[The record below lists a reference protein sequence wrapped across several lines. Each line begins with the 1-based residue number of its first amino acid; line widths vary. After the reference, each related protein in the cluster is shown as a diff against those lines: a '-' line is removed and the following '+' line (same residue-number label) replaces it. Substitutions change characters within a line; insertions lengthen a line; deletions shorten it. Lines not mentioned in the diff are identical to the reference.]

1 MKFSPTL
8 EKKIDLLKKELGI
21 GCEKSSSKNK
31 SILYS
36 NESYSAIKS
45 TQNDSV
51 LPKNVKTSQ
60 QILLTPLPEDATQG
74 AINLFLSTKY
84 ALENREYQHIH
95 KTAKAAKYI
104 KDNGNFKLVYK
115 EEYATLLQAM
125 RREKQLKGWTKAKK
139 EALIAGDI
147 DKLKKLSKRRI
158 N

>member
-1 MKFSPTL
+1 MSYHSYIL
-8 EKKIDLLKKELGI
+8 RDQEDHLYVGQ
-21 GCEKSSSKNK
+21 SS
-31 SILYS
+31 
-36 NESYSAIKS
+36 
-45 TQNDSV
+45 
-51 LPKNVKTSQ
+51 
-60 QILLTPLPEDATQG
+60 
-74 AINLFLSTKY
+74 